1 VAGQWATFFENLYD
15 SAQRQVALA
24 HRAFTAQG
32 QEYLMNEVQMSPAA
46 DSDERLM
53 QEVAAGRRDRLEVL
67 VRRYAG
73 PLLTYIRRMV
83 GSEHRSEELFQE
95 VFLAVWVKRTQ
106 YKFPMP
112 FRAWLFTI
120 ATNRCR
126 EDFRRPRP
134 EVRGGDLLADE
145 SSPSREVNPMDAAIQ
160 SETAEAVAKAVA
172 QLPPKQREVVVLRV
186 WNQLS
191 YAEIAK
197 VLGAQEATV
206 RSHMHHGLTS
216 MRKQLDAALT

>member
-1 VAGQWATFFENLYD
+1 
-15 SAQRQVALA
+15 
-24 HRAFTAQG
+24 
-32 QEYLMNEVQMSPAA
+32 MNEVQTTPAVDTFV

-53 QEVAAGRRDRLEVL
+53 QEVAQGKRERLEPL

-83 GSEHRSEELFQE
+83 ISEHRSEELFQE
-95 VFLAVWVKRTQ
+95 VFLTVWVKRHQ

-126 EDFRRPRP
+126 QDFRKPRR
-134 EVRGGDLLADE
+134 EVNSGEEGVTDL
-145 SSPSREVNPMDAAIQ
+145 SPSREANPMDIAMQ
-160 SETAEAVAKAVA
+160 SETAKAVAKAVS

-197 VLGAQEATV
+197 ALGAQEATV

-216 MRKQLDAALT
+216 MRKLLDTALA

>member
-1 VAGQWATFFENLYD
+1 
-15 SAQRQVALA
+15 
-24 HRAFTAQG
+24 
-32 QEYLMNEVQMSPAA
+32 MNEVQTTPAA
-46 DSDERLM
+46 DSPFGDTDERLM
-53 QEVAAGRRDRLEVL
+53 QEVACGRRDRLEVL

-95 VFLAVWVKRTQ
+95 VFLAVWTKKHQ

-126 EDFRRPRP
+126 QDFRKPR
-134 EVRGGDLLADE
+134 
-145 SSPSREVNPMDAAIQ
+145 REVNSGDDGANDARTSREANPMEIAIQ
-160 SETAEAVAKAVA
+160 SETAKAVAKAVS

-197 VLGAQEATV
+197 ALGAQEATV

-216 MRKQLDAALT
+216 MRKLLDAALA

>member
-1 VAGQWATFFENLYD
+1 
-15 SAQRQVALA
+15 
-24 HRAFTAQG
+24 
-32 QEYLMNEVQMSPAA
+32 MNEVQTTPSA

-53 QEVAAGRRDRLEVL
+53 QEVASGRRDRLEML

-95 VFLAVWVKRTQ
+95 VFLAVWVKRHQ

-126 EDFRRPRP
+126 QDFRKPRR
-134 EVRGGDLLADE
+134 EVNNSDDGVSDVR
-145 SSPSREVNPMDAAIQ
+145 SSREVNPMEMAIQ
-160 SETAEAVAKAVA
+160 TETAKAVAKAVS

-197 VLGAQEATV
+197 ALGAQEATV

-216 MRKQLDAALT
+216 MRKLLDAALA